1 MDTYY
6 TLYST
11 YNLLRILRN
20 NERLNNFLTEN
31 AKLINNLGKDVMKQ
45 KIIITKGIN
54 TCWLRVA

>member
-20 NERLNNFLTEN
+20 NERSNNFMTEN